1 MIPIYS
7 ASRIFTLYIAYI
19 LEIGKVKAAAAAAA
33 AAAHEASIHLS
44 GYPPFVSGDGQL
56 GHG

>member
-19 LEIGKVKAAAAAAA
+19 LEIGKVKAAAAA
-33 AAAHEASIHLS
+33 HEASIHPS
-44 GYPPFVSGDGQL
+44 GYPLFVSGDGQL

>member
-19 LEIGKVKAAAAAAA
+19 LEIVKVKAAAAA
-33 AAAHEASIHLS
+33 AAAHEASIHPS
-44 GYPPFVSGDGQL
+44 GYPLFVSGDGQL